1 VKRVVWTAAAILGAV
16 LVQTAL
22 GYLFPGPGRVL
33 DPFLLVVVYA
43 ALVGGETDG
52 MLTGMAAGWVQDA
65 LFGGRVLGLAA
76 LSKLVVG
83 FVAGLAGR
91 RFLISGAP
99 ARALA
104 VLLAS
109 LADALL
115 VPWLASVFSVELLP
129 LGLLEL
135 LGRAFL
141 NSLVGGVLFALVE
154 RRLERRLS

>member
-1 VKRVVWTAAAILGAV
+1 VVWTAAAILGAV

-52 MLTGMAAGWVQDA
+52 MLAGVAAGWVQDA
-65 LFGGRVLGLAA
+65 LFGGRVLGLSA

-83 FVAGLAGR
+83 FVVGLAGR
-91 RFLISGAP
+91 RFLISGTAS
-99 ARALA
+99 RALA

-109 LADALL
+109 VADALM
-115 VPWLASVFSVELLP
+115 VPWLASVFNVELLP
-129 LGLLEL
+129 LSLLEV

-141 NSLVGGVLFALVE
+141 NSLVGGVLFALLE
-154 RRLERRLS
+154 RRLERSLS

>member
-1 VKRVVWTAAAILGAV
+1 MRRVAWTAVAIVGAV

-52 MLTGMAAGWVQDA
+52 MLTGTAAGWVQDA
-65 LFGGRVLGLAA
+65 LFGGRVLGLSA

-83 FVAGLAGR
+83 FAVGLAGR
-91 RFLISGAP
+91 RFLISGTA

-109 LADALL
+109 VADALI
-115 VPWLASVFSVELLP
+115 VPWLASVFNVELLP
-129 LGLLEL
+129 LSLLEV

-141 NSLVGGVLFALVE
+141 NSLVGGVLFALVDRRVE
-154 RRLERRLS
+154 RSLS